1 MCLSEAKGM
10 DITMIG
16 TALIIPEKLDQFY
29 NEELEKYQKNEM
41 SWIGSHWQKY
51 FYHKQNLFGKAAHEF
66 YCMASGLI
74 HRPSE
79 SSYKRIREL
88 NDYLTE
94 NGLSWDLL
102 YRDDI
107 ACMIRAGKTTVVLPA
122 DLIEYQEYQNL
133 DDYTMDELK
142 AIAGDIDPAMDT
154 MLPASLKSVTRR
166 SVQSSIDK
174 KQKEI
179 EDKKAKIK
187 QKQAEMK
194 AEIERARKE
203 IEAKYKEQM
212 DQIQELQNA
221 LATQMAQLEAQM
233 FLLDTQLYSIRCF
246 MGETIQF
253 TRLLSGKPED
263 KEEPVVLYQ
272 KLRFLD
278 EEMGKFLSLYD
289 FDWSGIN
296 LFEDAL
302 RYREDIRDLFAPPGK
317 SISIIR
323 VSRSNIHFFDSN
335 KAGNMLEAYEAYHGK
350 KIGILIR
357 NGENLYLGWTDE
369 DRVSIPGENAFL
381 QPKTEQTS
389 EDYSASSTKEE
400 IASRYFLFSILQG
413 ILGKFL
419 DLPEGTSVF
428 KPGRCVI
435 LSMAEGWIEDCR
447 FGSFADIVGRTNDQ
461 PLQVGDQVLTTIRV
475 TRDDAYDSFT
485 GKSTRYQ
492 KYNNNRGRGDK
503 NRTHDAILSN
513 NTIYRIN
520 VIDVYEYYTIHC
532 EKYRSLVTEEYGPET
547 RLKSGGVARSVR
559 HIFKR
564 TNELVN
570 GSYHMDFTVKNGY
583 ISGIQ
588 KPDCDVRSLTD
599 DQVYAR
605 YLELDAKLWRFFLD
619 DHLETSFIGEDKKGY
634 YIVPKR
640 YSKRTDKEYFISA
653 PKRDSV
659 DFGKKAYANLQVFPN
674 EYLNLTYLNSVYVEY
689 ALRNKKIGGWRCGDT
704 VIDYVASIK
713 YLKKALAFLRER
725 EEQEAKMLS
734 AHMDLYPEWQVDVS
748 EWRMT
753 HGHHTLTDA
762 RAKKFAK
769 ERGKMQK

>member
-1 MCLSEAKGM
+1 
-10 DITMIG
+10 MIG
-16 TALIIPEKLDQFY
+16 TAMILQEKLVQFFAD
-29 NEELEKYQKNEM
+29 EMEKYRKREK
-41 SWIGSHWQKY
+41 SWLGEHWQDY
-51 FYHKQNLFGKAAHEF
+51 FYHKQDIFGRAVHNF
-66 YCMASGLI
+66 YSNSVGLI
-74 HRPSE
+74 HEPNERK
-79 SSYKRIREL
+79 YKEIKDQ
-88 NDYLTE
+88 NAYLAE

-107 ACMIRAGKTTVVLPA
+107 ACMLRAGKTTVVLPSE
-122 DLIEYQEYQNL
+122 IVECKEYQDLDEY
-133 DDYTMDELK
+133 TIDELK
-142 AIAGDIDPAMDT
+142 ALTGTVGSEMDAT
-154 MLPASLKSVTRR
+154 LPELPGTL
-166 SVQSSIDK
+166 SSISRKAMTNSIHEKQQEMEEK
-174 KQKEI
+174 KAEMEQQKTAMKKEI
-179 EDKKAKIK
+179 EK
-187 QKQAEMK
+187 
-194 AEIERARKE
+194 ARKE
-203 IEAKYKEQM
+203 IEAKYKVQM
-212 DQIQELQNA
+212 DKIQEMQDT
-221 LATQMAQLEAQM
+221 LARQMSQLEAQL
-233 FLLDTQLYSIRCF
+233 FILDTQLYSIRCF

-253 TRLLSGKPED
+253 TRLLSGKPEE

-302 RYREDIRDLFAPPGK
+302 RYREDIQDIFAPPGK

-323 VSRSNIHFFDSN
+323 VSRNNIQFFDSD
-335 KAGNMLEAYEAYHGK
+335 KAANMLEAYEAYHGK
-350 KIGILIR
+350 KIGILVR

-369 DRVSIPGENAFL
+369 DRISIPGENAFL
-381 QPKTEQTS
+381 QPKTEEAS
-389 EDYSASSTKEE
+389 EDYRASSTKEE

-419 DLPEGTSVF
+419 NLPEGTSVF
-428 KPGRCVI
+428 KPSKYVV
-435 LSMAEGWIEDCR
+435 LSMAEGWIEDSR

-475 TRDDAYDSFT
+475 TRDDTYDSFT

-503 NRTHDAILSN
+503 NRTHDAVLAN
-513 NTIYRIN
+513 NTVYRIN
-520 VIDVYEYYTIHC
+520 VIDVYEYYTNHC
-532 EKYRSLVTEEYGPET
+532 EKYLSLVAEEYGPET
-547 RLKSGGVARSVR
+547 RLEGGGVARSVR
-559 HIFKR
+559 HSFKR
-564 TNELVN
+564 TDVLID
-570 GSYHMDFTVKNGY
+570 GSYSMDFTVENGY

-588 KPDCDVRSLTD
+588 KPDYDVRGLSD

-605 YLELDAKLWRFFLD
+605 YLELDRKLWRFFLD
-619 DHLETSFIGEDKKGY
+619 DHLEAGFSDEDRKGY
-634 YIVPKR
+634 YIVPKGF
-640 YSKRTDKEYFISA
+640 SKRTDKEYFISA

-704 VIDYVASIK
+704 VIDYAASIK

-734 AHMDLYPEWQVDVS
+734 AYMDLYPEWQVDVS
-748 EWRMT
+748 EWRMK
-753 HGHHTLTDA
+753 HGYHTLTDA

-769 ERGKMQK
+769 EKSKNR